1 MAHLRLIPCM
11 REQHAWNGMPG
22 TTRHISPPLNRSNC
36 IGWKNGAA
44 FRASNPKNGDLSLKN
59 LRIMPLLL
67 LTPAIVLFAQQNAAA
82 QAGDVT
88 RATLDNGARVVIIR
102 STLAPVATVEAN
114 FMVGGNETP
123 DGFPGM
129 AHAQEH
135 MAFRG
140 CAGMTADQT
149 AAIYALLG
157 GENNADTQQHITQY
171 FATVPA
177 ADVNVA
183 LEAQAACLKGID
195 DSQAEWEHEK
205 GAIEQEV
212 QRDLSNPTYKFID
225 RLNGAMFAGTPYAHD
240 PLGTRP
246 SFEATTGAMLKAFYD
261 KWYTPSNMILL
272 VVGDV
277 DPAAT
282 LAKIKELFDSVP
294 NHPLGTRPEIDIKP
308 FASQTFTIDSNLPY
322 VLGFIAYRFPGT
334 DSPDYAAAQILADVL
349 GSQRGD
355 LYGMVPAGKALA
367 TEFDLSETYRK
378 ASVGFGVVA
387 LPASAD
393 ATSAIGEMRQILT
406 KYATDGVPADL
417 VDASKRAEIAQAEF
431 QRNSIPG
438 LAEVWSS
445 ALANE
450 GRNSPEEDIDA
461 IRKVTLADVNRV
473 AKQYLLNTSTITA
486 TLKPVNGGGPVS
498 QKGFGGSEQ
507 VTSSPTKPVILPDW
521 AKGPLE
527 QLQAPDQAI
536 AVTDTTLPNGIRLIV
551 RTDRTSPT
559 VTVLGSVKHNSDLQ
573 TPPGQDGI
581 ANVLDQLYSYGT
593 QSLDRLAFQKALD
606 DIAANESAGYSF
618 SLSVLKEYFSRG
630 VQLLAD
636 NELHPALPEQA
647 FKITQQQTAQFIA
660 GRLHSPGYQTS
671 RALLLGMVPAGDP
684 TLRET
689 TPVTVSK
696 ITLDEV
702 KQYHDST
709 VRPDLTTIVVIGDVT
724 ADDAR
729 AVIEKWFGD
738 WKATG
743 PKPNTTLP
751 PVPVNKASAS
761 TVPDPEAV
769 QDEVT
774 LAEQLNLNRFDPDYY
789 PLQLGNHVLGGGFY
803 ATRLYHDL
811 RQVNGYVYGVDVS
824 LNANKSRASYSV
836 DYGCDPQN
844 VSKARAL
851 IIRDLDQMR
860 TEDVSA
866 SELHQAKAL
875 LLRQIPLSTASED
888 AVAGALLGRAVM
900 GLPLDEPVIAAHKY
914 MALTADDVR
923 KAFERQVKT
932 GNLVQVVRGP
942 APQ

>member
-1 MAHLRLIPCM
+1 MARLSA
-11 REQHAWNGMPG
+11 RR
-22 TTRHISPPLNRSNC
+22 TRKTETSL
-36 IGWKNGAA
+36 
-44 FRASNPKNGDLSLKN
+44 LKN
-59 LRIMPLLL
+59 LRLLPLLL
-67 LTPAIVLFAQQNAAA
+67 LTPALVLSAQQNTAAP
-82 QAGDVT
+82 AGDVT

-140 CAGMTADQT
+140 CSGMTADQT

-157 GENNADTQQHITQY
+157 GENNADTQQNITQY

-195 DSQAEWEHEK
+195 DSQAEWAHEK

-225 RLNGAMFAGTPYAHD
+225 RLNGAMFANTPYAHD

-246 SFEATTGAMLKAFYD
+246 SFESTTGPMLKDFYE

-282 LAKIKELFDSVP
+282 LAKIKDLFGSVP
-294 NHPLGTRPEIDIKP
+294 NHPLAARPAIDIQP
-308 FASQTFTIDSNLPY
+308 FTSQTFSIDSNLPY
-322 VLGFIAYRFPGT
+322 VLGFVAYRFPGS

-367 TEFDLSETYRK
+367 TEFDLPETYRK

-393 ATSAIGEMRQILT
+393 ATSAINEMRQILT

-417 VDASKRAEIAQAEF
+417 VDAAKRAEIAQAEF

-445 ALANE
+445 ALADE

-507 VTSSPTKPVILPDW
+507 VTSSPTKPVVLPDW

-527 QLQAPDQAI
+527 QLQAPDKAI
-536 AVTDTTLPNGIRLIV
+536 AVTDSKLPNGIRLIV

-559 VTVLGSVKHNSDLQ
+559 VTVLGEVKHNSDLQ
-573 TPPGQDGI
+573 TPPEQDGV
-581 ANVLDQLYSYGT
+581 ASVLDQLYSYGT
-593 QSLDRLAFQKALD
+593 ESLDRLAFQKALD

-647 FKITQQQTAQFIA
+647 FKITQQQMAQFIA

-671 RALLLGMVPAGDP
+671 RALLLGMVPPGDP

-696 ITLDEV
+696 VTLDEV

-724 ADDAR
+724 ADEAR
-729 AVIEKWFGD
+729 TVIEKWFGD

-774 LAEQLNLNRFDPDYY
+774 LAEQLDLNRFDPDYY

-811 RQVNGYVYGVDVS
+811 RQVNGYVYGVSVS
-824 LNANKSRASYSV
+824 LNASKSRASYSV

-923 KAFERQVKT
+923 KAFDKQVKT
-932 GNLVQVVRGP
+932 DNLVQVVRGP